1 MYRDCNV
8 AIGKFMKK
16 FFGER
21 KIEDALN
28 RLDRLT
34 LDEGR
39 MAGTETLQVVNRV
52 EGDMKLIVG
61 GMQLFVPRF

>member
-1 MYRDCNV
+1 M
-8 AIGKFMKK
+8 FMKK
-16 FFGER
+16 LFGES

-39 MAGTETLQVVNRV
+39 MAGTETLQVVHRMESN
-52 EGDMKLIVG
+52 MKLIVG
-61 GMQLFVPRF
+61 GMQPFVPRS